1 MTAAAQR
8 EVSPAPALPPL
19 VAVLGA
25 TASGK
30 SGLALALAEAC
41 GGEIVNTD
49 SLQVYRHFD
58 IGTAKPSAA
67 ERARVPHHL
76 IDVVEPD
83 EAFSAGRYV
92 AAARAAIA
100 SIAARGHVPILCGGT
115 GLYYRALLYG
125 LAPVPQVPAEVQ
137 RAVEARLAEQGPAA
151 LHAAL
156 ARVDAVAAAAIH
168 PNDPARIARALAVY
182 EASGRPLSAYRAAQ
196 PFRSAP
202 AAVLAVG
209 FQWERKA
216 LVARI
221 DARVREMLARGWI
234 EEVRG
239 LLARGYGPS
248 LKPMQAIGYREIA
261 RWLCEGGDPATREAL
276 EPAIAQRTRQY
287 AKRQGTWFRKHP
299 EVRWAVP
306 GAAEEILA
314 AVRKF
319 LLLRGRPR

>member
-1 MTAAAQR
+1 MRAPAQR
-8 EVSPAPALPPL
+8 ADALAPALPPL

-30 SGLALALAEAC
+30 SALALALAEAC
-41 GGEIVNTD
+41 AGEIVNTD

-76 IDVVEPD
+76 IDVAEPD

-100 SIAARGHVPILCGGT
+100 GIAARGHVPILCGGT
-115 GLYYRALLYG
+115 GLYYRALLHG
-125 LAPVPQVPAEVQ
+125 LAPVPAVPAAVQ
-137 RAVEARLAEQGPAA
+137 RAVETRLAEQGPAA

-156 ARVDAVAAAAIH
+156 ARVDAAAAAAIH
-168 PNDPARIARALAVY
+168 PNDPARSARALAVY

-196 PFRSAP
+196 PFRSEPAP
-202 AAVLAVG
+202 VLAVG
-209 FQWERKA
+209 IRWERAA
-216 LVARI
+216 LYARI
-221 DARVREMLARGWI
+221 DARVHEMLARGWI

-248 LKPMQAIGYREIA
+248 LKPMQGIGYREIV
-261 RWLCEGGDPATREAL
+261 RWLGEGGDAATRGAL
-276 EPAIAQRTRQY
+276 EGAIARRTRQY
-287 AKRQGTWFRKHP
+287 AKRQGTWFRAHP
-299 EVRWAVP
+299 ELRWVAP
-306 GAAEEILA
+306 GAGAEVVAE
-314 AVRKF
+314 VRKF
-319 LLLRGRPR
+319 LLTRGPPR